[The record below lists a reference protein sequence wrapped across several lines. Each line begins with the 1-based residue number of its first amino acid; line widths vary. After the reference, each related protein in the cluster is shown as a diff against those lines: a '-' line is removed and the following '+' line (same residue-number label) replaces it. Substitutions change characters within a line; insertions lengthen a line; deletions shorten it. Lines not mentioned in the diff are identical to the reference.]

1 MMDGMGWFFLIIAVV
16 IAVFLSTGLQQAA
29 DHSKQWNTLKTH
41 LFEICDMAGG
51 AMILASEKGDAR
63 FMQCQLIDK
72 NGFITLDKTKGNYY
86 IIEKK

>member
-1 MMDGMGWFFLIIAVV
+1 MDGLGWFFMVVAVLV
-16 IAVFLSTGLQQAA
+16 TSAVSAGIQGTV
-29 DHSKQWNTLKTH
+29 DHSNQWNTLKTH

-72 NGFITLDKTKGNYY
+72 NGYITLDKTKGNYY
-86 IIEKK
+86 IVEKK